1 MKKNKNTL
9 KYLHYEEDE
18 NNNNDAGD
26 DTHHTEC

>member
-9 KYLHYEEDE
+9 KDLHYEEDE